1 MSTLHVF
8 LSPGTL
14 CHGLLLLRR
23 EQERLRLEAETADS
37 DDSFMGVLDYKYGS
51 TGLNSK
57 GQVCNGRSV
66 IICDARCVADA
77 RPL

>member
-1 MSTLHVF
+1 MCIYPLGHFVT
-8 LSPGTL
+8 
-14 CHGLLLLRR
+14 HGLPLLFLRR

-66 IICDARCVADA
+66 IICDA
-77 RPL
+77 